1 MTICSK
7 SQYKE
12 AGIVERFRLWLH
24 LLFCKSCARFSLRNR
39 KLTDLC
45 HQAPLQQLSADEK
58 EAMKQ
63 RLRRDG
69 HPS

>member
-12 AGIVERFRLWLH
+12 AGLRERFQLWWH
-24 LLFCKSCARFSLRNR
+24 LLYCKSCARFSVKNR

-45 HQAPLQQLSADEK
+45 NQAPLQQLSADEK

-63 RLRRDG
+63 RLHAGG
-69 HPS
+69 HAR

>member
-12 AGIVERFRLWLH
+12 AGLRERFQLWLH
-24 LLFCKSCARFSLRNR
+24 LLYCKSCSRFSLKNR

-45 HQAPLQQLSADEK
+45 NRAPLRQLTAGEK

-63 RLRRDG
+63 RLHDNG
-69 HPS
+69 PTP